1 MVTPRVRSNIF
12 QSWHADSAKGLKTG
26 ASMAERPRMFL
37 PYIVGAER
45 KKEIADLN
53 LIHVRHGGHGWDFNP
68 VANTSIMYNW

>member
-1 MVTPRVRSNIF
+1 
-12 QSWHADSAKGLKTG
+12 
-26 ASMAERPRMFL
+26 MAERPRMFL